1 MYWKV
6 QKIGPEQLIRSY
18 GVHIL
23 LAVSIAANGVLLAT
37 RPKTNVSSETKQTVE
52 VFTRGVTQHLLDSS
66 YINCE
71 GNITA
76 LRKELA
82 PNVLQLLMQAKELP
96 ANDTELM
103 ALIKDMSERKQTCS
117 VRIDSVKTGDPTA
130 NGLIP
135 VEVQG
140 TCAIHSSSDTS
151 EQPFRFQYLVGQ
163 HRETQAYLIAQFQN
177 VSPQP
182 APQSEEGQ

>member
-6 QKIGPEQLIRSY
+6 QKIGPEQLIRAY
-18 GVHIL
+18 GVHL
-23 LAVSIAANGVLLAT
+23 LLGASIIANGFLLAT
-37 RPKTNVSSETKQTVE
+37 RPKANLSSETKQSID
-52 VFTRGVTQHLLDSS
+52 VFARSVTQHLLDSS

-71 GNITA
+71 GNISA

-82 PNVLQLLMQAKELP
+82 PNVLTLLVQGKELP

-103 ALIKDMSERKQTCS
+103 ALIKDMTERKQVCS
-117 VRIDSVKTGDPTA
+117 VRIDSIKTGDPNA

-140 TCAIHSSSDTS
+140 TCDIHSSSDTS

-177 VSPQP
+177 VTPQA
-182 APQSEEGQ
+182 APQEEGQ